1 MDITADQIAFLVT
14 FLVTTTIVIGVH
26 LILPQTAPSPKQK
39 RGAGYLM
46 VGIALTVF
54 ILAVLDVFGLR
65 LLSGNIENR
74 SALFAILMAIMSSL
88 AAVYLV
94 KTGSAAANQLVSAG
108 LFLVLV
114 LTFFLGLFWAYL
126 PVWFGSVS
134 EASFEAASVTF
145 SFKSKA
151 GAPSG
156 VMNLSTGGSSKSGIS
171 VFERDTDYQFGA
183 ETLQFLAS
191 AAPRDIAR
199 MKSLP
204 IACDPKVGECECEV
218 GAANDA
224 ASRLGCLYVSLDLME
239 AYFKRIARFGN
250 CLVDYAQLF
259 PNGLPMH
266 QALAEISL
274 YLTSRPWATP
284 ASMNL
289 ALTKV
294 DSQNDSEVYAQQI
307 FEKLGYIGQLSATAS
322 ASGSKRCE
330 FEPHYWSR
338 LMSLADRW
346 AETFKP
352 PHRTLYEASIIVSA
366 GYPHDAALYIER
378 QLTEQL
384 TYLEALAAE
393 QPDGER
399 DARLIRYI
407 FEIRTLAIL
416 DQLYAH
422 LAEKPRNATLLTRFR
437 AAYRDLMNLFLGQ
450 KAGTPVSWLASCAQ
464 RGYKDTYLGDLM
476 AIDPEFELYFVASL
490 YSALAVEARFVEVGK
505 FTNVFDTVDFDDLRA
520 TTDEL
525 KSIAMDDGDYEDC
538 FAIWI
543 AQFEA
548 PAAQRQ
554 LGAQL
559 FETYAALGLASIEL
573 QAYLLSGDTTTRRV
587 LDETIDRDQLRER
600 LCTSREVAIA
610 INANR
615 RNHAVAAGQETKIV
629 DALRAALAPIQSAL
643 GRNGLAC

>member
-14 FLVTTTIVIGVH
+14 FLVTTTVVAGIH
-26 LILPQTAPSPKQK
+26 LILSQAAPSPRQK
-39 RGAGYLM
+39 RRTGYLL
-46 VGIALTVF
+46 VIVALCVF
-54 ILAVLDVFGLR
+54 VLAVLDVFGLR
-65 LLSGNIENR
+65 LLSGDLDTR
-74 SALFAILMAIMSSL
+74 SALFAVLMAIMSSL
-88 AAVYLV
+88 AAFYLI

-145 SFKSKA
+145 SFKSK
-151 GAPSG
+151 SG
-156 VMNLSTGGSSKSGIS
+156 GPTGVVNISTGGATKSGLS

-183 ETLQFLAS
+183 ETLQFLAG

-204 IACDPKVGECECEV
+204 IACTPGEADCQC
-218 GAANDA
+218 AMPDA
-224 ASRLGCLYVSLDLME
+224 GDQSDRLGCLFASLDMME
-239 AYFKRIARFGN
+239 AHFGKVTPFAN

-274 YLTSRPWATP
+274 YLTSRPWAAP

-294 DSQNDSEVYAQQI
+294 DGRDGEVYAQQI
-307 FEKLGYIGQLSATAS
+307 FEKLGYIGQLSSTAR
-322 ASGSKRCE
+322 AAGNNRCS
-330 FEPHYWSR
+330 FSPGYWSE
-338 LMSLADRW
+338 LMSSADAW
-346 AETFKP
+346 AQTFKP
-352 PHRTLYEASIIVSA
+352 PHRTLFEASIIVSA

-378 QLTEQL
+378 QLGAQL
-384 TYLEALAAE
+384 AYLEALADSHPGASH
-393 QPDGER
+393 
-399 DARLIRYI
+399 DAALIRSI

-422 LAEKPRNATLLTRFR
+422 LDEKPRNAELLTRFR
-437 AAYRDLMNLFLGQ
+437 ASYRRMINLFLREEE
-450 KAGTPVSWLASCAQ
+450 ATPTRWLSVCAD
-464 RGYKDTYLGDLM
+464 RRYDDTYLGDLM
-476 AIDPEFELYFVASL
+476 KIDPEFENYFVASL

-505 FTNVFDTVDFDDLRA
+505 FTNAFDAVDIDELRA
-520 TTDEL
+520 TTEGL
-525 KSIAMDDGDYEDC
+525 RAIAMDDIDYQDC
-538 FAIWI
+538 FATWV
-543 AQFEA
+543 
-548 PAAQRQ
+548 AAFSDPGARRQ
-554 LGAQL
+554 LKAQL

-573 QAYLLSGDTTTRRV
+573 QAYLLTGDAASRRI
-587 LDETIDRDQLRER
+587 LNERIDRDELRVR
-600 LCTSREVAIA
+600 LCTSRDVAIA

-615 RNHAVAAGQETKIV
+615 RGRDLPAQDTKIV
-629 DALRAALAPIQSAL
+629 DALRAALTPIQLAL
-643 GRNGLAC
+643 GRNGVEC